1 MTLFVVIFQNLQEE
15 LDVQQQK
22 VDSLHDMVVIVD
34 DNNTET
40 GQSIEHI
47 IDASSLY
54 SQTCLSPLLSSHC
67 IKMSPVLKCHLF
79 LVLSYFHHHVCVCS
93 LLFFS

>member
-54 SQTCLSPLLSSHC
+54 SQTCLSPLLSSH
-67 IKMSPVLKCHLF
+67 L
-79 LVLSYFHHHVCVCS
+79 Y
-93 LLFFS
+93 